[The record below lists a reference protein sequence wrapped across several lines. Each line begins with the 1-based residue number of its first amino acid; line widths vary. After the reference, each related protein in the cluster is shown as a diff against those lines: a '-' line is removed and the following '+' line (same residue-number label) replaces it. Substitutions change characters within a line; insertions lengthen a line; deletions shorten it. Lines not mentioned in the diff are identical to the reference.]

1 MTWYEKVFE
10 IALTVL
16 KKSAIRHVLPDS
28 FVILSSYITVLSFFS
43 EDFQI

>member
-1 MTWYEKVFE
+1 MTWYEQVFE
-10 IALTVL
+10 IALMVL

>member
-16 KKSAIRHVLPDS
+16 KSAIRHVLPDS